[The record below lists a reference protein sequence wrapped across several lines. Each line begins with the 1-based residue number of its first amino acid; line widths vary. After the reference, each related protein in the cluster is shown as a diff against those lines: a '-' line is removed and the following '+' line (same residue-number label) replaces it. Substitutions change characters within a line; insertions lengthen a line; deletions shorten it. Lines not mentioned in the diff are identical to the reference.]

1 MIVVFTPGGADKLES
16 AERIL
21 NKEKSYNKIP
31 QPRVNVLKLFTVV
44 SYDFHDKLE
53 RLSQVSFSSQV

>member
-1 MIVVFTPGGADKLES
+1 LFKTVEPFKILPIIVVFTPGGADKLES

-44 SYDFHDKLE
+44 SSIFMIN
-53 RLSQVSFSSQV
+53 